1 MTDKMFRYLNHTSVE
16 GLDLIF
22 KVLCLICKIMI
33 YRLPIRDSIDM
44 IYDDDLKEY
53 LTINEVLCVLNDL
66 HKDNLELKDT
76 MKRMAIEMM
85 GG

>member
-1 MTDKMFRYLNHTSVE
+1 MLAEPVITLQD
-16 GLDLIF
+16 
-22 KVLCLICKIMI
+22 
-33 YRLPIRDSIDM
+33 IDM

-66 HKDNLELKDT
+66 HKENLELKDT
-76 MKRMAIEMM
+76 MKRVAIGMM

>member
-1 MTDKMFRYLNHTSVE
+1 MKNERFTLAEPVITLQD
-16 GLDLIF
+16 
-22 KVLCLICKIMI
+22 
-33 YRLPIRDSIDM
+33 IDM

-66 HKDNLELKDT
+66 HKENLELKDT
-76 MKRMAIEMM
+76 MKRVAIEMM

>member
-1 MTDKMFRYLNHTSVE
+1 MKNKRFMLAELVIALQD
-16 GLDLIF
+16 
-22 KVLCLICKIMI
+22 
-33 YRLPIRDSIDM
+33 IDM

-66 HKDNLELKDT
+66 HKENLELKDT
-76 MKRMAIEMM
+76 MKRVAIGMM

>member
-1 MTDKMFRYLNHTSVE
+1 MKNERFALAEPVVALQD
-16 GLDLIF
+16 
-22 KVLCLICKIMI
+22 
-33 YRLPIRDSIDM
+33 IDM
-44 IYDDDLKEY
+44 IYDDDLKKY

-76 MKRMAIEMM
+76 MKCMSIEIM

>member
-1 MTDKMFRYLNHTSVE
+1 MFRYLNHTSVE

>member
-1 MTDKMFRYLNHTSVE
+1 MKNKRFMLAELVIALQD
-16 GLDLIF
+16 
-22 KVLCLICKIMI
+22 
-33 YRLPIRDSIDM
+33 IDM
-44 IYDDDLKEY
+44 IYDNDLKEY

-76 MKRMAIEMM
+76 MKRMTIEIM

>member
-1 MTDKMFRYLNHTSVE
+1 MKNERFTLAEPVITLQD
-16 GLDLIF
+16 
-22 KVLCLICKIMI
+22 
-33 YRLPIRDSIDM
+33 IDM

-53 LTINEVLCVLNDL
+53 LTINEVLCVPNDL

-76 MKRMAIEMM
+76 MKRMTIEIM

>member
-1 MTDKMFRYLNHTSVE
+1 MKNERFTLAEPVITLQD
-16 GLDLIF
+16 
-22 KVLCLICKIMI
+22 
-33 YRLPIRDSIDM
+33 IDM

-76 MKRMAIEMM
+76 MKRMTIEIM

>member
-1 MTDKMFRYLNHTSVE
+1 MKNERFTLAEPVVALQD
-16 GLDLIF
+16 
-22 KVLCLICKIMI
+22 
-33 YRLPIRDSIDM
+33 IDM

-66 HKDNLELKDT
+66 HEDNLELKDA
-76 MKRMAIEMM
+76 MKRMAIDMV

>member
-1 MTDKMFRYLNHTSVE
+1 MKNQRFTLAGPVIELQD
-16 GLDLIF
+16 
-22 KVLCLICKIMI
+22 
-33 YRLPIRDSIDM
+33 IDM
-44 IYDDDLKEY
+44 IYDDDWKEY

-66 HKDNLELKDT
+66 HKDNLKLKDT

>member
-1 MTDKMFRYLNHTSVE
+1 MLAEPAVALQD
-16 GLDLIF
+16 
-22 KVLCLICKIMI
+22 
-33 YRLPIRDSIDM
+33 IDM

-66 HKDNLELKDT
+66 HKDNLELKDA
-76 MKRMAIEMM
+76 MKRIAIGMM

>member
-1 MTDKMFRYLNHTSVE
+1 MKNKRFMLAEPAVALQD
-16 GLDLIF
+16 
-22 KVLCLICKIMI
+22 
-33 YRLPIRDSIDM
+33 IDM

-66 HKDNLELKDT
+66 HKDNFELKDT

>member
-1 MTDKMFRYLNHTSVE
+1 MKNERFTLAEPVVALQD
-16 GLDLIF
+16 
-22 KVLCLICKIMI
+22 
-33 YRLPIRDSIDM
+33 IDM
-44 IYDDDLKEY
+44 IYDNDLKEY

-76 MKRMAIEMM
+76 MKCMTIEIM

>member
-1 MTDKMFRYLNHTSVE
+1 MFRYLNHTSVE

-22 KVLCLICKIMI
+22 KVLCLICN
-33 YRLPIRDSIDM
+33 
-44 IYDDDLKEY
+44 
-53 LTINEVLCVLNDL
+53 NEVLCVLNDL

-76 MKRMAIEMM
+76 MKRVAIEMM

>member
-1 MTDKMFRYLNHTSVE
+1 
-16 GLDLIF
+16 
-22 KVLCLICKIMI
+22 
-33 YRLPIRDSIDM
+33 M

-66 HKDNLELKDT
+66 YKNDIELKDT
-76 MKRMAIEMM
+76 MKRMVIEMM

>member
-1 MTDKMFRYLNHTSVE
+1 MKNKRFTLAEPVIELQD
-16 GLDLIF
+16 
-22 KVLCLICKIMI
+22 
-33 YRLPIRDSIDM
+33 IDM

-53 LTINEVLCVLNDL
+53 LTINEVSCVLNDL
-66 HKDNLELKDT
+66 YKDNLEFKDT

>member
-1 MTDKMFRYLNHTSVE
+1 MSIIHYWRSQTKNERFILAEPVITLQD
-16 GLDLIF
+16 
-22 KVLCLICKIMI
+22 
-33 YRLPIRDSIDM
+33 IDM
-44 IYDDDLKEY
+44 IYDNDLKEY

-76 MKRMAIEMM
+76 MKRMTIEIM

>member
-1 MTDKMFRYLNHTSVE
+1 MKNERFTLAE
-16 GLDLIF
+16 
-22 KVLCLICKIMI
+22 
-33 YRLPIRDSIDM
+33 PIITLQDIDM

-76 MKRMAIEMM
+76 MKRMTIEIM

>member
-1 MTDKMFRYLNHTSVE
+1 MKNKRFMLAEPVITLQD
-16 GLDLIF
+16 
-22 KVLCLICKIMI
+22 
-33 YRLPIRDSIDM
+33 IDM

-76 MKRMAIEMM
+76 MKRMTIEMM